1 MRANRSKNLD
11 SAMENNLANSR
22 FHINY
27 AHVIRARL
35 LGGVP
40 QYVTKDIDKDIDTTF
55 LGHERE
61 IKDHLSNRKID
72 FGTSD
77 N

>member
-40 QYVTKDIDKDIDTTF
+40 QYVTKDIDTTF